1 MRRLADRPRPRR
13 RRRRRPHRCRRA
25 TRAHLRRSAISHR
38 QIPQPRAR
46 SASRAGHDMKDD
58 LLIRQAATRDVDTI
72 ARNNTALARESE
84 GKQLDAATTAR
95 AVLEDPSKGFYL
107 VAERG
112 GVAVGQL
119 MITFEWS
126 DWRNATFWWIHSVY
140 VDPSARRTGVFRA
153 LYDSILSR
161 AKSRGDVCDRM

>member
-1 MRRLADRPRPRR
+1 
-13 RRRRRPHRCRRA
+13 
-25 TRAHLRRSAISHR
+25 
-38 QIPQPRAR
+38 
-46 SASRAGHDMKDD
+46 
-58 LLIRQAATRDVDTI
+58 
-72 ARNNTALARESE
+72 LARESE

-126 DWRNATFWWIHSVY
+126 DWRNATFWWIQSVY

-161 AKSRGDVCDRM
+161 AKSRGDVCAIRLYVESANNTAYEAYEALGMRRAPYEIYEIDF